1 METIDAWLDRSIACY
16 REILNIY
23 QSIQNAVAAGEPAAT
38 LYALFEQM
46 RETAR
51 QARDSDSRIWSGAGQ
66 AGGCRPEDRP
76 RFSEWQSLLAQVWEA
91 NQVIQRRLQAAQAV
105 VRDDYFR
112 ISDGKQGI
120 SGYRSGRD
128 PAGRRINIVSA

>member
-16 REILNIY
+16 REMLNIY

-51 QARDSDSRIWSGAGQ
+51 QARDSDTRIWSGAGQ
-66 AGGCRPEDRP
+66 IGGRPEDRP
-76 RFSEWQSLLAQVWEA
+76 RFSEWQSLLAQVWEE
-91 NQVIQRRLQAAQAV
+91 NQVIQRRLQAAQV
-105 VRDDYFR
+105 VLRDDYFR

-120 SGYRSGRD
+120 SGYRSRRD